1 MRIFGTGRTEF
12 RFFPWG
18 ELVAFTSIEDAR
30 AAVVVHR
37 KDPRIMA
44 RFRALL
50 WETGGLSKR
59 EDDVAEEIA
68 QLLSKGKLVTE
79 RLPFHPYWRREEA
92 LGERDFA
99 RQFLSEF
106 QRNPVVLDG
115 FRSQFCKR
123 NAESA
128 SHCLTDA
135 EVIAG
140 MARLLR
146 SGDLVVGYYAPPSWS
161 FKRQDSPP
169 QPAEEPPEGAAIRAG
184 ASSPAEEEEQT
195 PFEDGDKQAAT
206 LNKAAQTGAPFCEVC
221 QRG

>member
-1 MRIFGTGRTEF
+1 MIIFGTGRTEF
-12 RFFPWG
+12 RFFTFG
-18 ELVAFTSIEDAR
+18 ELASFASIEDAR
-30 AAVVVHR
+30 AAVGVHR
-37 KDPRIMA
+37 KDSRIMG
-44 RFRALL
+44 RFRDLL
-50 WETGGLSKR
+50 WETGGLSKP
-59 EDDVAEEIA
+59 EGDVAEEIA

-92 LGERDFA
+92 IGERDFA

-135 EVIAG
+135 EVIVG

-146 SGDLVVGYYAPPSWS
+146 SGDLVVGYYAPPSGS
-161 FKRQDSPP
+161 FQRKDSPP

-184 ASSPAEEEEQT
+184 SSSPEEEEQT

-206 LNKAAQTGAPFCEVC
+206 LNKAAQKGAPFCEVC